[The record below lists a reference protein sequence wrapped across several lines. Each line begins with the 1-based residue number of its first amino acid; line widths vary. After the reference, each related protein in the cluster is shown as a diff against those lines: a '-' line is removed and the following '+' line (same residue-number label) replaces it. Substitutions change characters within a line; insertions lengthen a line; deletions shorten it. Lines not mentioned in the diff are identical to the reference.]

1 MFNLAQS
8 LFVSVQLLRQKNEA
22 NKERNNTSVSETI
35 FGRCDHVLLW
45 QPLQWI
51 RCSTVPILF
60 HQAIGTFLVCPCG
73 CSSAPSFHPS
83 IIHCS
88 TIQKSRHSP
97 AVRNQHEMEPLFL
110 LGIIKLL
117 IHSARSIP
125 PVGGDH
131 VRADAHFVLVVLV
144 VVRALSKEGG
154 EGILA

>member
-8 LFVSVQLLRQKNEA
+8 LSVSVQLLRQKNEA
-22 NKERNNTSVSETI
+22 NKERNNTSMSETI
-35 FGRCDHVLLW
+35 FGRCDHVIPW
-45 QPLQWI
+45 RPLQWI

-60 HQAIGTFLVCPCG
+60 HQAIGTFLVCLCG
-73 CSSAPSFHPS
+73 CVSAPSFHSS

-97 AVRNQHEMEPLFL
+97 AVRNQHEMEPLFP

-125 PVGGDH
+125 RQRGS
-131 VRADAHFVLVVLV
+131 RARGCTLRPRRPL
-144 VVRALSKEGG
+144 RRRSCL
-154 EGILA
+154 I